1 MSIKTLLSLHLE
13 CISEEL
19 LLQVCRSYHEGMETL
34 QNNTVLGNTLKYVTT
49 SQKAVLLKVVILA

>member
-1 MSIKTLLSLHLE
+1 VSIKILLSLHLE

-19 LLQVCRSYHEGMETL
+19 LLQVCLPHHEGMETL

-49 SQKAVLLKVVILA
+49 PQKAVVLKIVILA